1 MSDERGS
8 VPRFG
13 ESVISVPITVSM
25 LRIAAQGLGLLGGG
39 SRDKV
44 TYSLEGK
51 LGGSGFTSTRF
62 QAQGQLTLPGTSAPR
77 RRRRGDKN
85 RRAYRPSSRT
95 ACCGGFSESKLAP
108 IDNVMAKLFLALV
121 LVAATPLAAQ
131 EFPNRPIRLITPAAQ
146 GGTTD
151 LLARVFGQKLAESWG
166 QQVLVDNRAS
176 AAGVIAGQLTTQ
188 AAPDGY
194 TLLLAYHQHTVNA
207 ALNPKLPYHP
217 VNDFTPITQ
226 LTSAGLMLV
235 VNPSTPVNNLAEFM
249 QWTKNFKGA
258 LNFGSAGI
266 GSGGHLAGE
275 LFKLMAGVKAE
286 HIPYKGAGPAMAD
299 LIAGQYHFNFSGL
312 QGSQVQVRAGRLRAI
327 AVTTPKRLPSNP
339 ELPAMAEVLPGF
351 EVVGWYGV
359 IGPANMP
366 QPLVEKLHGELVKIL
381 NQPDVKSRIEADGSE
396 PVGAR
401 PRSSGASCT
410 PISTSGRSSSRR
422 AARSWNEAVPAAGPG
437 FGAGGP
443 ARAPR
448 AHPAA

>member
-1 MSDERGS
+1 MNLKELSMKTRPWLTALAIALT
-8 VPRFG
+8 VPAF
-13 ESVISVPITVSM
+13 
-25 LRIAAQGLGLLGGG
+25 AQQ
-39 SRDKV
+39 D
-44 TYSLEGK
+44 Y
-51 LGGSGFTSTRF
+51 
-62 QAQGQLTLPGTSAPR
+62 
-77 RRRRGDKN
+77 
-85 RRAYRPSSRT
+85 
-95 ACCGGFSESKLAP
+95 
-108 IDNVMAKLFLALV
+108 
-121 LVAATPLAAQ
+121 
-131 EFPNRPIRLITPAAQ
+131 PNKPIRLITPAAQ

-151 LLARVFGQKLAESWG
+151 LLARLFGQKLSEIFG

-176 AAGVIAGQLTTQ
+176 AAGVIAGQITAQ

-207 ALNPKLPYHP
+207 ALNPNLPYHP

-235 VNPSTPVNNLAEFM
+235 VNPKAPVNNLQEFIA
-249 QWTKNFKGA
+249 WTKNFQGA

-275 LFKLMAGVKAE
+275 LYKLMAGVKAE

-339 ELPAMAEVLPGF
+339 ELPAMAEALPGF

-366 QPLVEKLHGELVKIL
+366 PPLVARLHGELVKAL
-381 NQPDVKSRIEADGSE
+381 NMPDVRARIEGDGSE
-396 PVGAR
+396 PVGSSPEEFRRFMHADLNKWAKLVKE
-401 PRSSGASCT
+401 SGAKLD
-410 PISTSGRSSSRR
+410 
-422 AARSWNEAVPAAGPG
+422 
-437 FGAGGP
+437 
-443 ARAPR
+443 
-448 AHPAA
+448 